1 MSSPKLSASHSPH
14 SSKFCPKC
22 GKTSGT
28 FIGLFC
34 RSCFLK
40 DHPNFV
46 SFPEAL
52 ILERCNV
59 CLKIRPQ
66 GKWVNW
72 DDDLVHIWVQGK
84 LKHRLEHPVVSVQ
97 IIPNPKIPKES
108 FVRAAVKGEIDG
120 EPVEFMAETTLKV
133 RGAICNDDMLVSSDY
148 YEGIIQ
154 VRFTE
159 RTPEKIRAVQDE
171 IDAAMEPMRKEDP
184 KAQVVNW
191 ILQKHGLDAWVVS
204 RKAAKA
210 AAVAVTR
217 KHEGTM
223 SVSGKLIGLDVHSSK
238 TKNRLTFL
246 VRIP

>member
-1 MSSPKLSASHSPH
+1 MVSPPKPPVVRSGQ
-14 SSKFCPKC
+14 FCPKC

-40 DHPNFV
+40 DHPHFV

-72 DDDLVHIWVQGK
+72 DDELVQVWVAGK
-84 LKHRLEHPVVSVQ
+84 LKHRLVDAQTHISIV
-97 IIPNPKIPKES
+97 PNPKKPKAF
-108 FVRAAVKGEIDG
+108 FVRANVSGETDG
-120 EPVEFMAETTLKV
+120 ENVEFLAETTLTI

-159 RTPEKIRAVQDE
+159 RTNEKIRAVQDE
-171 IDAAMEPMRKEDP
+171 IDAALEPMRKEDP

-191 ILQKHGLDAWVVS
+191 VLQKHGLDAWIVS

-217 KHEGTM
+217 QHEGTM